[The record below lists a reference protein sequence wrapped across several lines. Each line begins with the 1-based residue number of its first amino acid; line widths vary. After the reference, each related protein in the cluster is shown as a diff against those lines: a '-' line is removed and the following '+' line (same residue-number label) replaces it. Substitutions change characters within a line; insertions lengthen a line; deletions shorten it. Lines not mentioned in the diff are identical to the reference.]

1 MPANEM
7 HQMEFKIIPWF
18 FYYNCDCISNHFC
31 AAICYIQLAK
41 FVDIEKKQI
50 TEEQK

>member
-1 MPANEM
+1 VTVFPTIFVLQYA
-7 HQMEFKIIPWF
+7 
-18 FYYNCDCISNHFC
+18 
-31 AAICYIQLAK
+31 IQLAK